1 MDLAASIRQG
11 LAAQRAGDLSKA
23 ATLYRQILQKSPD
36 QPDANYLL
44 GLIVQKEGAHAEA
57 VKLFAKATKGNPK
70 LGRAHLQRGFA
81 LNALGQVEQAELAFH
96 AAVKSESGLAE
107 AHHQLGN
114 ILKRQNRM
122 AESLSSLREAV
133 RLAPKEPV
141 FWLSRGIAAQE
152 AGALD
157 EAVESFQQ
165 AIQLNPAL
173 AETHTLLGQV
183 FLAQQKVE
191 SAHEQ
196 FCEALRLKP
205 DSVEAHHDLG
215 RLCAEEGLHVEAAE
229 HFRRALTLSPTPE
242 SQSNLLFLLHYLT
255 ETTSDQHFAEHK
267 RWAEWFESPAKASW
281 RAHANNREPGRRL
294 RIGYVSPDLRDHPV
308 VSFIGPILR
317 QHHRDQVEVFAY
329 ANVKTPDA
337 VSERIRVRTDQW
349 RNIFGLPPTEVAE
362 LVRRDGIDIL
372 VDLAGHTTNHSLPV
386 FALKPAPVQITWIGY
401 PNTTGLTAI
410 DYRLT
415 ERLSDPPGETERWHS
430 EELIRLPE
438 TFSCY
443 EATAESPAVGPL
455 PALANGFVT
464 FGSFNNFRKLSPAT
478 IQLWAR
484 LLREM
489 PSARLL
495 LKSQGLNR
503 AGVRQ
508 RLREQFARAGVDAAR
523 LDLRGAGLSKDQ
535 HMGLYNHVDICLD
548 PFPYNGT
555 TTTCDALWMGVP
567 VVTLIGHTHVAR
579 VGLSLVTNLGFPD
592 WAVAGEDDYVAKCKA
607 LVSDLP
613 QLAIIR
619 ANLRQTMTQSPLCD
633 APRFISHLEC
643 AYREAW
649 ERWCRRPSG
658 T

>member
-1 MDLAASIRQG
+1 MDLAAVLQQG

-23 ATLYRQILQKSPD
+23 AAAYRKILQKSPG

-44 GLIVQKEGAHAEA
+44 GLILQKEGAHAEA
-57 VKLFAKATKGNPK
+57 IQHFEKATKGNPK

-81 LNALGQVEQAELAFH
+81 LNTIGQAEQAEEAFRLAI
-96 AAVKSESGLAE
+96 KSEPGLAE
-107 AHHQLGN
+107 AHHQFGN
-114 ILKRQNRM
+114 ILQRQNRTT
-122 AESLSSLREAV
+122 ESLASLREAV

-152 AGALD
+152 AGIWD
-157 EAVESFQQ
+157 EAAESFQQ
-165 AIQLNPAL
+165 AIQLNPAS
-173 AETHTLLGQV
+173 AEAHTLLGQV

-191 SAHEQ
+191 LAREQ
-196 FCEALRLKP
+196 FSEALRLKP

-215 RLCAEEGLHVEAAE
+215 RLCAEEGLHAEAAE
-229 HFRRALTLSPTPE
+229 HFRRALALSPSMET
-242 SQSNLLFLLHYLT
+242 QSNLLFLLHYFT
-255 ETTSDQHFAEHK
+255 ETSPDQHFAEHK
-267 RWAEWFESPAKASW
+267 RWAEWFETPIKASW
-281 RAHANNREPGRRL
+281 RSHTNSREPGRRL

-317 QHHRDQVEVFAY
+317 HHRRDQVEVFAY

-337 VSERIRVRTDQW
+337 VSERMRGWADHW
-349 RNIFGLPPTEVAE
+349 RNIFGLPPAEVAE
-362 LVRRDGIDIL
+362 MVRRDGIDIL
-372 VDLAGHTTNHSLPV
+372 IDLAGHTTNHSLPV

-401 PNTTGLTAI
+401 PNTSGLTAM

-415 ERLSDPPGETERWHS
+415 ERFSDPPRETERWHS

-443 EATAESPAVGPL
+443 EAPTESPTVGPL
-455 PALANGFVT
+455 PAMVNGFVT

-489 PSARLL
+489 PTARLL
-495 LKSQGLNR
+495 LKSQGLGR
-503 AGVRQ
+503 VGVQQ
-508 RLREQFARAGVDAAR
+508 RLVEQFTRAGVDVAR

-535 HMGLYNHVDICLD
+535 HMGLYNQVDVCLD

-567 VVTLIGHTHVAR
+567 VVTLVGRTHVAR

-592 WAVAGEDDYVAKCKA
+592 WAVASEDEYVSKCKA

-613 QLAIIR
+613 KLVAIR
-619 ANLRQTMTQSPLCD
+619 ASLRETMSKSPLCD
-633 APRFISHLEC
+633 APRFIEHLES
-643 AYREAW
+643 AYRDVW
-649 ERWCRRPSG
+649 ERWCRRQAG
-658 T
+658 A